1 MNYIWQIVRETQDM
15 KAVQM
20 QELWVACILYF
31 IHPDLEP
38 LLCRT
43 VGSIRVQETD
53 LLTKT
58 FESVLYTLYSLLP
71 LLHLYGL
78 LWFLYKCWD
87 VGVFG

>member
-1 MNYIWQIVRETQDM
+1 MRHNN
-15 KAVQM
+15 
-20 QELWVACILYF
+20 ELHLANCERNPGYESCADAGTVGACILYF

-78 LWFLYKCWD
+78 L
-87 VGVFG
+87 

>member
-1 MNYIWQIVRETQDM
+1 M
-15 KAVQM
+15 
-20 QELWVACILYF
+20 
-31 IHPDLEP
+31 HPDLEP

-53 LLTKT
+53 LMTKT

-78 LWFLYKCWD
+78 L
-87 VGVFG
+87 